1 MGRFEAWLKI
11 CCSSQPNQCFSPMR
25 SLTTR
30 TTPTVIWARKG
41 PYRWM
46 RLFWGL
52 CEKTHTNV
60 HQDART
66 LVSLFVPFLFGT
78 FFPPLL
84 LQSHHFCGR
93 TQGPL
98 WRRPPAGCAWARAEN
113 VTDWVSFF
121 TATTAV
127 PCHFAV
133 QYGEGRLQPSQK
145 WDSNSPSFFLMHC
158 NGLHYH
164 FLEPF
169 STRLCLKQNIH

>member
-25 SLTTR
+25 SLQTH

-78 FFPPLL
+78 FFPPFCFSPIIFAVEHKDHFEGDPPLAVLGPELKTLQIECPSLL
-84 LQSHHFCGR
+84 LQLQSPVILLSSMVKGGCNH
-93 TQGPL
+93 
-98 WRRPPAGCAWARAEN
+98 RRSGTPTLHR
-113 VTDWVSFF
+113 FF
-121 TATTAV
+121 
-127 PCHFAV
+127 
-133 QYGEGRLQPSQK
+133 
-145 WDSNSPSFFLMHC
+145 
-158 NGLHYH
+158 
-164 FLEPF
+164 
-169 STRLCLKQNIH
+169 